1 MKLEVLSLAGVQYSG
16 DAKSINAKTSSGEI
30 TVLDHHLPL
39 ITVLAKGR
47 LIIKPA
53 RTTDVVQSGGDA
65 QEIIIPVNS
74 GFFEVSQ
81 GNKASAL
88 ID

>member
-1 MKLEVLSLAGVQYSG
+1 MKLEVLSLAGVQYNGEVKSVNAQTTSG
-16 DAKSINAKTSSGEI
+16 QI

-47 LIIKPA
+47 LIIK
-53 RTTDVVQSGGDA
+53 DA
-65 QEIIIPVNS
+65 AGKETVIPTKS
-74 GFFEVSQ
+74 GFFEVSE